1 MDNKQYTLD
10 ELVTRTGFGKRQ
22 IRYYITEKLIPGA
35 GDQRGPNAVYG
46 EETLHRLE
54 TIAILKNQ
62 PVGPTGRTM
71 TLAEIRHALD
81 NLPEPDL
88 SEMLAYP
95 AVNESKAL
103 WIMPDEAPESRA
115 STYLASL
122 KGINHCIDEP
132 AMDQPL
138 AHFSDSIQEFSASE
152 TAPAEKPALENL
164 MQSLHSLL
172 TELGS
177 DTRFDTQVGEGK
189 SWRRITS
196 PDVEIQVRT
205 PDTTEARLRLYR
217 MAAQLGRLLA
227 RED

>member
-1 MDNKQYTLD
+1 LPNKQYTLD

-35 GDQRGPNAVYG
+35 GDHRGPNAVYG

-81 NLPEPDL
+81 NQPEPNLPAKMNSLVFQERQDL
-88 SEMLAYP
+88 SMM
-95 AVNESKAL
+95 S
-103 WIMPDEAPESRA
+103 DEAPKTRA
-115 STYLASL
+115 STYLANL

-132 AMDQPL
+132 AMDQPQ
-138 AHFSDSIQEFSASE
+138 AYFSHSIQECSASE
-152 TAPAEKPALENL
+152 IPPVDKPPLENL

>member
-1 MDNKQYTLD
+1 MTNKQYTLD
-10 ELVTRTGFGKRQ
+10 ELVTLTGFGKRQ
-22 IRYYITEKLIPGA
+22 IRYYITQKLVPGA
-35 GDQRGPNAVYG
+35 GDQRGPNAVYS
-46 EETLHRLE
+46 EETLNRLE

-62 PVGPTGRTM
+62 PMGPTGRTM

-81 NLPEPDL
+81 NTPELNSPTIRDCSIVGQSDKSYL
-88 SEMLAYP
+88 MS
-95 AVNESKAL
+95 
-103 WIMPDEAPESRA
+103 DEAPETNA
-115 STYLASL
+115 STYLESL
-122 KGINHCIDEP
+122 KSVNYFIEDE
-132 AMDQPL
+132 ARNQPL
-138 AHFSDSIQEFSASE
+138 ASISCDDQSLSSSE
-152 TAPAEKPALENL
+152 TLPTEILPLTDL
-164 MQSLHSLL
+164 LQSLHSLL